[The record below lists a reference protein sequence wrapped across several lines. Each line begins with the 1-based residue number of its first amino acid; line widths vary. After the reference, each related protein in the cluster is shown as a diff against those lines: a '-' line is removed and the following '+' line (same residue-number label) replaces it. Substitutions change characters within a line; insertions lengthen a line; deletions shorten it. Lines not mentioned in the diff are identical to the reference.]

1 MDVSVAFLTRNV
13 SIIIHHVKYLLY
25 LPVISASSCLKRK
38 VLEHEQ
44 NICYP
49 VCMKVL

>member
-1 MDVSVAFLTRNV
+1 MDVSVAFLTRKL
-13 SIIIHHVKYLLY
+13 SIHHVKYLLY
-25 LPVISASSCLKRK
+25 LPVISASSRLKRK
-38 VLEHEQ
+38 VLGHEQ